1 MNNQSRIKIGDNE
14 NLQIEV
20 IEVCGDIYTDGGRL
34 VAPGRVIRLNA
45 ADVARL
51 GISDVQAIA
60 DRYNGRAIDEPAG
73 SGSGE

>member
-1 MNNQSRIKIGDNE
+1 MKNQSRIKIGDNE

-45 ADVARL
+45 DDVARL
-51 GISDVQAIA
+51 GISNVQAIA
-60 DRYNGRAIDEPAG
+60 DRYNGKAIDEPDEG
-73 SGSGE
+73 SEE